1 MTLFNRLVSPSIT
14 IFAVATV
21 LCVLSMCTGVVFA
34 ATGGVVRLDTV
45 SRSGPG
51 NDYYETSRLY
61 DGDRIEIYNETDN
74 GWLAIRPPIGSF
86 SWVGAEYVDVAA
98 NGVGTVTAEGLA
110 SRIGSE
116 FSDQCQTV
124 SVRLHC
130 GEKVSVVDRIE
141 TPENPACK
149 VWLKI
154 SPPSGEFRWIRKED
168 VEVAQQT
175 VVVKTPTYQTS
186 QTTTIRNAAVNNV
199 VVNDNANGISKVT
212 YQTEDSAPSIA
223 VPPTSLPAVSPQTKP
238 PVATLDETSPTP
250 EKEFKR
256 VFDELRLEARMVMT
270 RPTEDWVFEELVKRG
285 NELTTVAP
293 NDYDRQK
300 VQHLTEALRRTQSIR
315 REITSKR
322 QLTGTPAPSYQPLPT
337 IAAPSAVTQSLAPPV
352 ANSFVPP
359 TISSTSQVTK
369 QQPTFDQVGRLG
381 RFKPLPTGH
390 PPYALTNERGEVICL
405 ITPAPTLDI
414 DALTGQWVGVTGQLG
429 EYTKTNKPS
438 QRHITVNSATMLT
451 QGN

>member
-1 MTLFNRLVSPSIT
+1 MTLFNRLVSPIVT
-14 IFAVATV
+14 TFAVVTV
-21 LCVLSMCTGVVFA
+21 ICALSMRANVTFA
-34 ATGGVVRLDTV
+34 AVGGVVRSETV

-51 NDYYETSRLY
+51 DDYYETSRLY
-61 DGDRIEIYNETDN
+61 SGDRIEIYHEADN

-98 NGVGTVTAEGLA
+98 NSVGTVTAEGLA

-124 SVRLHC
+124 SVRLRR

-168 VEVAQQT
+168 VEVLQNST
-175 VVVKTPTYQTS
+175 VVKTPAYQTN
-186 QTTTIRNAAVNNV
+186 QNATIRNAAINDVTVN
-199 VVNDNANGISKVT
+199 NANGIDKVT
-212 YQTEDSAPSIA
+212 YQTEVSVPSTA
-223 VPPTSLPAVSPQTKP
+223 VPPTSLPVSPSTKP
-238 PVATLDETSPTP
+238 AVAILDAASLTP
-250 EKEFKR
+250 DEEFKR
-256 VFDELRLEARMVMT
+256 VFEELRQEARTVMT
-270 RPTEDWVFEELVKRG
+270 RPTDDWVFEELIKRG
-285 NELTTVAP
+285 NELTAVAS

-300 VQHLTEALRRTQSIR
+300 VQHLTEALRRTQTIR

-322 QLTGTPAPSYQPLPT
+322 QLTGTPAPAYQPLPT
-337 IAAPSAVTQSLAPPV
+337 IAAPPAVTQPVLTPPIT
-352 ANSFVPP
+352 NNYVPQ
-359 TISSTSQVTK
+359 TIPSTSSITK
-369 QQPTFDQVGRLG
+369 PQPTFDQVGRLG
-381 RFKPLPTGH
+381 RFKPVPAGH

-429 EYTKTNKPS
+429 EYTKTGKPS
-438 QRHITVNSATMLT
+438 QRHITINSATMLT